1 MKLEYNSK
9 SSKLLKWFYALQ
21 DWELPNNSCEYIRRY
36 IWMLIGIIPFT
47 IIAGPAYITSLFGL
61 NRWYHSQK
69 DNMFFGICLY
79 VLPVILFCLG
89 NGFTFFFIDYEKKSF
104 LHFSQFFGFM
114 LICIIIFFSLIYLTI
129 VDTDMYKSKKA
140 KKAKKESKF
149 SKFYKSLK
157 EKYCEKIEYE

>member
-61 NRWYHSQK
+61 NRWFHNQV

-79 VLPVILFCLG
+79 VLPFLLFTFG
-89 NGFTFFFIDYEKKSF
+89 NGFTFFFIDYEKNS
-104 LHFSQFFGFM
+104 LLDVSQAIGFM
-114 LICIIIFFSLIYLTI
+114 LICIIIFFSLIYLAI
-129 VDTDMYKSKKA
+129 QYTDIYKSKKV
-140 KKAKKESKF
+140 KKESKF
-149 SKFYKSLK
+149 NKFYKSLK